1 MDIVTRNTTPP
12 TNTERR
18 INWRIKY
25 ERMTADVDGW
35 LVAIGH
41 AAKARVEPRK
51 AMLALPPPAKQAKR
65 NINSI
70 SANSI
75 SANSISAYLRGG
87 ILLLALAVPA
97 LSMAASKQVEAC
109 QTVAALAGSG
119 AEARDLGIP
128 QSEFFRALVLKLND
142 PESKSLD
149 SLRDDIIAIATIA
162 YSLPTESQSD
172 IERGTY
178 QWCMEGK

>member
-51 AMLALPPPAKQAKR
+51 AVLALPPPAKQAKR
-65 NINSI
+65 NV
-70 SANSI
+70 NSI

-162 YSLPTESQSD
+162 YSLPTESQAD

-178 QWCMEGK
+178 QWCMGGK